1 MILVACEI
9 NNKHRPLVFNLNHML
24 GAEPFGNEG
33 KPLTQIT
40 MIDGQWHLL
49 LLPFSDFISIL
60 RVKGNQHFYDARP
73 KEAQNE
79 RTTE

>member
-1 MILVACEI
+1 MMLLACSI
-9 NNKHRPLVFNLNHML
+9 DNRTKPLVFNLDHML
-24 GAEPFGNEG
+24 GAEPFGDIS

-49 LLPFSDFISIL
+49 LLPFADFISIL

-73 KEAQNE
+73 KEDQDE
-79 RTTE
+79 